1 MLRTINFSS
10 AGSRTLCLEGVFH
23 IPEVEGRL
31 PSAVICHPHPL
42 GGGSMNNGVV
52 VAIARALASRGVIAL
67 RFNFRGV
74 GASEGVHDDGRGE
87 RDDVAGALDELLMQ
101 PNVDPDRVSLVGY
114 SFGACV
120 GLAHAEKD
128 RRVTAYAAVGLSLD
142 FCDSG
147 GIRAM
152 MGEDEGDTGSA
163 TESLAIPKLFITG
176 ERDQLAPPGELL
188 KLVEQLPEPK
198 SVEIVPGADHF
209 WWGAEQEVAARVAGF
224 VTGLWANC

>member
-1 MLRTINFSS
+1 MGQTMLRPVSFSS
-10 AGSRTLCLEGVFH
+10 TGSRSLRLEGVLH

-42 GGGSMNNGVV
+42 GGGSMNNGIV
-52 VAIARALASRGVIAL
+52 VAMARALASRGVISL

-87 RDDVAGALDELLMQ
+87 RDDVAGALDKVLAQ
-101 PNVDPDRVSLVGY
+101 PNVDPDRVALVGY

-120 GLAHAEKD
+120 GLACAQKD
-128 RRVTAYAAVGLSLD
+128 PRVSAFVALGLSLE

-147 GIRAM
+147 GIAAIR
-152 MGEDEGDTGSA
+152 EDADDIGSA
-163 TESLAIPKLFITG
+163 RESPAFPKLFITG
-176 ERDQLAPPGELL
+176 DRDQLAPPGQLL

-198 SVEIVPGADHF
+198 DVEIVPGADHF
-209 WWGAEQEVAARVAGF
+209 WWGREQEVAARVADF
-224 VTGLWANC
+224 VAGL